1 MFKAHL
7 SAFFAKVSPAVY
19 HLRFCLSWNRD
30 IFFLADHSQLTLAPA
45 QTSVSTLPSNT
56 QSYPSAHLT
65 ISPLPTTFLDTSTIP
80 SSSFFLPL
88 PLHLPASLRFYL
100 LVWKCSLKTVVQ
112 FSWCRS
118 PTVWSTFDSLQPSF
132 SKKKKKKEKS
142 RPLFFWWH
150 KRADVSDRA
159 QEGLILFPGQTS
171 ECPLA
176 YFPLHQVWPTY
187 LMLFSKRLCWW
198 KKSLIQRT
206 EGEWKRL
213 LPSFLFLVVDN

>member
-30 IFFLADHSQLTLAPA
+30 IFFLADHSQLTLARA

-65 ISPLPTTFLDTSTIP
+65 VSPLPTTFLDTSTIP

-132 SKKKKKKEKS
+132 SKKKKKRKKPS
-142 RPLFFWWH
+142 TFFLMT
-150 KRADVSDRA
+150 
-159 QEGLILFPGQTS
+159 QEGWCFWQSSRGSDFIPWANFRMSFGVLSPSPSLTYISHVVFQKTVLVKEVSHSAHRGRVKASTS
-171 ECPLA
+171 
-176 YFPLHQVWPTY
+176 
-187 LMLFSKRLCWW
+187 
-198 KKSLIQRT
+198 
-206 EGEWKRL
+206 L
-213 LPSFLFLVVDN
+213 LPIFSCR